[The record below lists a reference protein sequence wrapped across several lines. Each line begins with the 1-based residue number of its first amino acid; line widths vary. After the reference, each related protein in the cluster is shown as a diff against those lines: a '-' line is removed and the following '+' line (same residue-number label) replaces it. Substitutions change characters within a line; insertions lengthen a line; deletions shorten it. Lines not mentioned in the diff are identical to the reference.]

1 MNEMFSLGWTLF
13 TVTKL
18 HWCKLN
24 IPLLFLQWS
33 RQLPPR
39 RYLVSSHISQLKSVQ
54 TWWMVSLSWPGKNWV
69 RKYFQFEITGPWL
82 HYWPLLLF
90 LFFLIC
96 RQWEDITGGG
106 ERVVC
111 PVSGGGA
118 GLRDV
123 APLSVNTRLS
133 ISSPAAPGPGQAWV
147 SSACQTVSKN
157 QTIITITIITNK
169 EK

>member
-54 TWWMVSLSWPGKNWV
+54 TWWMVSLSCPAKNWV
-69 RKYFQFEITGPWL
+69 RIFSVRNNGPWL
-82 HYWPLLLF
+82 EYYCPVLVPVDMTEMRDQQLAES
-90 LFFLIC
+90 
-96 RQWEDITGGG
+96 RQLVARVDCWSAGWWG
-106 ERVVC
+106 EREMLTVR
-111 PVSGGGA
+111 VST
-118 GLRDV
+118 LNW
-123 APLSVNTRLS
+123 L
-133 ISSPAAPGPGQAWV
+133 SSPAPPAPQLAG
-147 SSACQTVSKN
+147 SACRGLNKN
-157 QTIITITIITNK
+157 NTMISNK
-169 EK
+169 ER